1 MRYLVL
7 PRLENHTLVI
17 HLSEIFCTFAV
28 GKSSSKAGDRSNE
41 FHEHFGNFHTPQFI
55 HLGWI
60 SSYNRMKIISWGIF
74 TYTILYGFIP
84 LRLENHT
91 LIYVR
96 YIVPLRLEN
105 HTLAIYLCE
114 VYHTSAVGKSY
125 FCHLYT
131 WDILYLCGWKIILL
145 PSIYVRYIVPLRL
158 ENHTLAIYLC
168 EIYCTPAV
176 GKSYLSHLFCST
188 SHLFTW
194 DILYSCGCK
203 IIP

>member
-1 MRYLVL
+1 MRYLVPL
-7 PRLENHTLVI
+7 RLENHTLVI

-41 FHEHFGNFHTPQFI
+41 FHEHLGHFHTPQFI

-60 SSYNRMKIISWGIF
+60 SSYNRVKIISWEIF

-91 LIYVR
+91 LAIHLREIYCT
-96 YIVPLRLEN
+96 P
-105 HTLAIYLCE
+105 
-114 VYHTSAVGKSY
+114 AVGKSY
-125 FCHLYT
+125 LSHLFM
-131 WDILYLCGWKIILL
+131 WDISYLCGWKSILL

-168 EIYCTPAV
+168 GIYHTSAV
-176 GKSYLSHLFCST
+176 GKAYFC
-188 SHLFTW
+188 HPFMW
-194 DILYSCGCK
+194 DILYLCGWK